1 MKKQWFLYF
10 GIAIIAIVGLACGG
24 GSEPEPTKAP
34 TSTPSPTATATT
46 PAVVEPTP
54 TSPSMVETPSAPTGD
69 GVSLSLGSVNSDD
82 LVFGTESLTAGAGST
97 VTVTYSNNAITQ
109 QHNWVLVQNGTKD
122 DVALAGVSA
131 PTTDWLQPDDP
142 NVIASIRLLNP
153 GESGQVTFTAPAAGT
168 YQFVCTF
175 PGHNATMHGTFEVT
189 P

>member
-24 GSEPEPTKAP
+24 GSEPEPTTAP
-34 TSTPSPTATATT
+34 TSTPSPTATT
-46 PAVVEPTP
+46 PAMVEPTP
-54 TSPSMVETPSAPTGD
+54 TSPPMVETPSAPTGD

-97 VTVTYSNNAITQ
+97 VTVT
-109 QHNWVLVQNGTKD
+109 KD
-122 DVALAGVSA
+122 DVALAGASA

-153 GESGQVTFTAPAAGT
+153 GESGQVTFTTPAAGT

>member
-10 GIAIIAIVGLACGG
+10 GIALIAIVGLACGG
-24 GSEPEPTKAP
+24 GSEPEPTTAP
-34 TSTPSPTATATT
+34 TSTPSPTATT

-54 TSPSMVETPSAPTGD
+54 TSPPMVETPSAPTGD

-82 LVFGTESLTAGAGST
+82 LVFGTESLMAVTGST
-97 VTVTYSNNAITQ
+97 VTVTYTNNAITQ

-122 DVALAGVSA
+122 DVALAGASA

-153 GESGQVTFTAPAAGT
+153 GESGQVTFTTPAAGT